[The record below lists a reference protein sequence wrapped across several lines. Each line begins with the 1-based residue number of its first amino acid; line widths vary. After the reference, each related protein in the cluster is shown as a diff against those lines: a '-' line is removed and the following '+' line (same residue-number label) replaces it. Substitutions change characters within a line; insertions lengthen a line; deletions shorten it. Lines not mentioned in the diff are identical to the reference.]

1 MKSNTAE
8 YSALRTELIHHDS
21 ACLTILGLLLAATTA
36 IYGVVAN
43 QQIFPLLIMLSVIWG
58 IGFLYIVEKRATIR
72 RISFYIQT
80 QLEKSSSSLGW
91 EAWSRKSRPSMEL
104 PTVSPLKIERT
115 LLVIANVVN
124 TIWLWISA
132 PTSLAIIAAVITL
145 ISFIWSQLILNRY
158 YKFSRKNK
166 GEQTQIILELRE

>member
-1 MKSNTAE
+1 MQSNTAE
-8 YSALRTELIHHDS
+8 YNALRTELIHHDS

-43 QQIFPLLIMLSVIWG
+43 QQIFPLLIMLSVLWG

-80 QLEKSSSSLGW
+80 QLETSNSDLSW
-91 EAWSRKSRPSMEL
+91 EAWSRTNRSGMDL

-115 LLVIANVVN
+115 LLVIANLVN

-132 PTSLAIIAAVITL
+132 TISLAIIATVVAL
-145 ISFIWSQLILNRY
+145 ISLIWSQLILNRY
-158 YKFSRKNK
+158 YKFNRKND
-166 GEQTQIILELRE
+166 TD